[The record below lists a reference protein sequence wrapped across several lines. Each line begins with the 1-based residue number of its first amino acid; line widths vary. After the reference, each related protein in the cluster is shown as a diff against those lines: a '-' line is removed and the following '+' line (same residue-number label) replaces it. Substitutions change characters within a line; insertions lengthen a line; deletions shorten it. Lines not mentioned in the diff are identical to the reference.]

1 MDIFNLSTQEA
12 EAGGSLSLKP
22 GFQDSQS
29 KIIKRP
35 CPPKQKKPKIKCSI
49 QDVEENLKLK
59 KKKKSASKK
68 KKDTH

>member
-1 MDIFNLSTQEA
+1 M
-12 EAGGSLSLKP
+12 KP